1 MANKTRQKTT
11 TIILSILISLALLMI
26 LPMATVYADDN
37 EGPGQGDPKEKYEQ
51 SETSKKEA
59 KETAEDATDEEI
71 DLISGTGVHK
81 DPTVFEKNFCLTPA
95 QKEQAITTI
104 EDAVSKYAKP
114 GMSDLEKYYM
124 LALYENY
131 SVKYDS
137 NFWPGG
143 YDFDY
148 YKHQWDAYG
157 ILNEHLGVCAG
168 IAVTYANLCHAAG
181 LPCKF
186 VRCDPA
192 YLDHTINHIPD
203 INGLGHLN
211 LSIWAFQI

>member
-1 MANKTRQKTT
+1 MNAIERDDWRKKSMANKTRQKTT
-11 TIILSILISLALLMI
+11 TIILSILISLTLLMI

-95 QKEQAITTI
+95 QKKQAITTI

-114 GMSDLEKYYM
+114 GMCDLE
-124 LALYENY
+124 
-131 SVKYDS
+131 
-137 NFWPGG
+137 
-143 YDFDY
+143 
-148 YKHQWDAYG
+148 
-157 ILNEHLGVCAG
+157 
-168 IAVTYANLCHAAG
+168 
-181 LPCKF
+181 
-186 VRCDPA
+186 
-192 YLDHTINHIPD
+192 
-203 INGLGHLN
+203 
-211 LSIWAFQI
+211 